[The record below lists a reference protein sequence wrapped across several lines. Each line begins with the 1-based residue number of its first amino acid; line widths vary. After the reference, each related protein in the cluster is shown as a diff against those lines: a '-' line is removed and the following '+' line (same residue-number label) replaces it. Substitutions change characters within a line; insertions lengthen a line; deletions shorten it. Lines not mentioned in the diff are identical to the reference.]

1 MFELNAYNSFFY
13 FIFLVISKVLFLDAG
28 VEINI
33 IKQQIQIEVML
44 SFLCLDDIYVISK
57 SVQVV
62 QKD

>member
-13 FIFLVISKVLFLDAG
+13 FIFLVISRVLFLDAG

-44 SFLCLDDIYVISK
+44 SRLCLDDIYVISK

-62 QKD
+62 QKN

>member
-13 FIFLVISKVLFLDAG
+13 FIFLVISRVLFLDAG

-44 SFLCLDDIYVISK
+44 SFVCLDDIYVIFR